1 MGQRWLHYGIPI
13 LMIAGALLLRVSVPA
28 VEEVQLKVF
37 DSYQRLS
44 PRVYEPVPVRYID
57 LDDDSLERIG
67 QWPWPRTFV
76 AELIARLAN
85 AGAAVVAFDV
95 VFAEPDRTSPSQIL
109 PLWPGTPEVKALRNT
124 LDALPDHDAI
134 LADVIAQANVVM
146 GFVLT
151 PGSTGALPK
160 QKGSFAFAGDDPLP
174 FLHAFGGAISNL
186 PQLSEGAAGN
196 GTFNLISEQDGTI
209 RRIPLF
215 LRVGETIYPS
225 LSVEAL
231 RVAQGART
239 FILKSSGANLEA
251 SYGASTGL
259 NNIKVG
265 NIEIPVDANGRMWLH
280 YTQDVPQRRLSAWRV
295 FAEDFDP
302 AEVEG
307 MIIFVGTSAAGLS
320 DLRAT
325 PLNPATPGVE
335 VHVQAVEQALLGHFL
350 KRPDWANGAEIM
362 FMVALGLLLVLLLP
376 HLGAL
381 WSALVGIAGI
391 AAAIATS
398 WTLFKGELWLLD
410 PIYPSLVVLLV
421 YLAGSLLN
429 FLRTEQEKRQ
439 VRTAFGQYLSP
450 DLVEQLA
457 ENPDRLVL
465 GGEMRDMTFLFCDIR
480 GFTTISERFKKDPQ
494 GLTKLIN
501 SFLSPMTD
509 LILARRGTIDKYMGD
524 CIMAFWNA
532 PLDDAEHASHACDSA
547 LAMFAALGALNESLE
562 TEADAAGRA
571 HDEIKI
577 GIGINSGECCVGN
590 MGSHSRFDY
599 SVLGD
604 AVNLASRLEG
614 QSKQYGVGIVI
625 GQETVKVSP
634 DSASL
639 ELDLIAVKG
648 KTEAVHIYALL
659 GGPQQR
665 DSIAFHRLEE
675 QHKKMLSAYRRANW
689 SSALEHLGEARL
701 LATRALDPAFGTG
714 NLDVL
719 YALYRERIQH
729 YIEAPP
735 AAEWDGVFVAT
746 TK

>member
-1 MGQRWLHYGIPI
+1 M
-13 LMIAGALLLRVSVPA
+13 
-28 VEEVQLKVF
+28 
-37 DSYQRLS
+37 
-44 PRVYEPVPVRYID
+44 
-57 LDDDSLERIG
+57 
-67 QWPWPRTFV
+67 
-76 AELIARLAN
+76 
-85 AGAAVVAFDV
+85 
-95 VFAEPDRTSPSQIL
+95 
-109 PLWPGTPEVKALRNT
+109 
-124 LDALPDHDAI
+124 
-134 LADVIAQANVVM
+134 
-146 GFVLT
+146 
-151 PGSTGALPK
+151 
-160 QKGSFAFAGDDPLP
+160 SF
-174 FLHAFGGAISNL
+174 
-186 PQLSEGAAGN
+186 
-196 GTFNLISEQDGTI
+196 
-209 RRIPLF
+209 
-215 LRVGETIYPS
+215 
-225 LSVEAL
+225 
-231 RVAQGART
+231 
-239 FILKSSGANLEA
+239 
-251 SYGASTGL
+251 
-259 NNIKVG
+259 
-265 NIEIPVDANGRMWLH
+265 
-280 YTQDVPQRRLSAWRV
+280 TQ
-295 FAEDFDP
+295 
-302 AEVEG
+302 
-307 MIIFVGTSAAGLS
+307 
-320 DLRAT
+320 
-325 PLNPATPGVE
+325 
-335 VHVQAVEQALLGHFL
+335 
-350 KRPDWANGAEIM
+350 
-362 FMVALGLLLVLLLP
+362 
-376 HLGAL
+376 
-381 WSALVGIAGI
+381 VGIAGI

-701 LATRALDPAFGTG
+701 LATQALDPAFGTG